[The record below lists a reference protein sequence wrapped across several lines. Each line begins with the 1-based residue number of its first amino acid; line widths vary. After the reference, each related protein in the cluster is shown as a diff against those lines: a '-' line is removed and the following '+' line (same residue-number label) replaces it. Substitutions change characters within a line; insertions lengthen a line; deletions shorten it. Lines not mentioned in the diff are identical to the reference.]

1 NIIVI
6 YAINKF
12 KINIKLKGRV
22 IMSDNQIKSKKI
34 SLKKQFKI
42 VWIVLAVILVCNIII
57 SLISYSS
64 YKKGQDLTAASLIVS
79 DAITGTGKFTSEKL
93 EKDRKGTI

>member
-1 NIIVI
+1 MKNIIVI

-42 VWIVLAVILVCNIII
+42 
-57 SLISYSS
+57 
-64 YKKGQDLTAASLIVS
+64 
-79 DAITGTGKFTSEKL
+79 E
-93 EKDRKGTI
+93 